1 MSVSQNLEEEKMNKF
16 KKSIFKQALRR
27 NAKTWFDKDLDRS
40 LKTSWPTIEKAF
52 AEYCQNLPSSSF
64 GASAAGQAIVNLHR
78 DHDETIAQYLTRIE
92 SLRQRCPSSLQE
104 LLKTNM
110 LARLAK
116 SPADQAIKTRV
127 EDRLYADRKMDEFR
141 QFLPDCKY
149 EDVRNAV
156 ISCSASYGGMDQFEE
171 LYRDETSPSLNRS
184 TQKVLQQISTVLSD
198 TRGPTRR
205 PPPSQPQ
212 AYNQQEQTGYN
223 PPTPPTHVR

>member
-1 MSVSQNLEEEKMNKF
+1 
-16 KKSIFKQALRR
+16 
-27 NAKTWFDKDLDRS
+27 
-40 LKTSWPTIEKAF
+40 
-52 AEYCQNLPSSSF
+52 
-64 GASAAGQAIVNLHR
+64 
-78 DHDETIAQYLTRIE
+78 
-92 SLRQRCPSSLQE
+92 
-104 LLKTNM
+104 M